1 MVIDVIYLK
10 KTHIKIDKQHTIRV
24 KNIFLF
30 RRLSY
35 SFTFNITL
43 NNTILQDSFQ
53 SYRLTKILRFHNTFA
68 ISLFQVNPF
77 YFFHLLLFFFFFE
90 GLLLLAVLL
99 TETFAILSVFFLPL
113 LLILSLLGGVRF
125 NDVSCLSGSESR

>member
-10 KTHIKIDKQHTIRV
+10 KTHIRIDKQHIIRV
-24 KNIFLF
+24 ENIFLF

-35 SFTFNITL
+35 CFTFNITL
-43 NNTILQDSFQ
+43 NTSMDSFQ

-113 LLILSLLGGVRF
+113 LLILSLLGGVRL